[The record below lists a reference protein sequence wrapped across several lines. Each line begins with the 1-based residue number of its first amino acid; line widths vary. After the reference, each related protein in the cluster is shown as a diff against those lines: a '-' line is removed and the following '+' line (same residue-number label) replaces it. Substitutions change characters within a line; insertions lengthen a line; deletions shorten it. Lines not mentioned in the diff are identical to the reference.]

1 MTAQGFASF
10 EDIGS
15 GGEPDVDDGAAI
27 EGEAAD
33 DDVPPLVYGSAEE
46 FLHEQLLPSY
56 IRKQARNAR
65 WCKRWYLH
73 AEAISRVTAMWR
85 SWEKLRLEAGTGASD
100 WWLHHAD
107 PHMRVLLDPETGPFF
122 NCDGE
127 HRAPKT
133 FVAEYAPSGWFPD
146 ERLDVTE

>member
-1 MTAQGFASF
+1 MTVQDLDPF
-10 EDIGS
+10 EDVS
-15 GGEPDVDDGAAI
+15 TAPDTA
-27 EGEAAD
+27 GEAEQQAAPD
-33 DDVPPLVYGSAEE
+33 APPPLVYGSTEE

-56 IRKQARNAR
+56 IRKQGRQAR

-107 PHMRVLLDPETGPFF
+107 PHMRVLLDPETGPFY
-122 NCDGE
+122 NCDDQ
-127 HRAPKT
+127 HTAPKP
-133 FVAEYAPSGWFPD
+133 FIAELAPTGWFPD
-146 ERLDVTE
+146 ERLETSE

>member
-1 MTAQGFASF
+1 MTTQEFESF
-10 EDIGS
+10 DIDAVN
-15 GGEPDVDDGAAI
+15 DVDDSSAGGTSQDGDAPA
-27 EGEAAD
+27 
-33 DDVPPLVYGSAEE
+33 LVYGSAEE

-56 IRKQARNAR
+56 KRKQGKQTR

-73 AEAISRVTAMWR
+73 PEAISRVTAMWR

-107 PHMRVLLDPETGPFF
+107 PHLRVLLDPESGPFF

-127 HRAPKT
+127 HAAPKP
-133 FVAEYAPSGWFPD
+133 FIAEYAPFGWFPD
-146 ERLDVTE
+146 ERLDPSV